1 PRSKGEGLWRRSL
14 YTFWKRTVPH
24 PQMTTFDAADRSTCT
39 ARRQP
44 TSTPLQALALLN
56 DVQMAEAARF
66 LGRRMMKE
74 GVDGAFRA
82 VTGRKPTERE
92 RAVLER
98 MLKEQREEFGKDA
111 AATRKWLSVGDA
123 KAGEGADLAA
133 AAAAALAILNHDE
146 ATMRR

>member
-1 PRSKGEGLWRRSL
+1 MHRRSL

-44 TSTPLQALALLN
+44 TSTPLHALAMLN

-66 LGRRMMKE
+66 LGMRLVKS
-74 GVDGAFRA
+74 GVGEAFRS

-92 RAVLER
+92 SKVLQR
-98 MLKEQREEFGKDA
+98 MLQEQKEEFEKDPA
-111 AATRKWLSVGDA
+111 AMRKWLAVGDA
-123 KAGEGADLAA
+123 KPGEGAELAA
-133 AAAAALAILNHDE
+133 AAAVALAILNHDE
-146 ATMRR
+146 AMTRR